1 VSRTTIKCPKYNQHP
16 VVGLRVVIGNPLTT
30 EADIDRVFADQTSI
44 IDSGVVYKD
53 FAEGSGLIPKD
64 DHAGGYDA
72 DTSNDKTFWRE
83 RWTRMSAR
91 ERFLFRDNEDAFF
104 QALVTP
110 DCYLD
115 RELAGNPEAG
125 SFMETVGEADAGKA
139 KA

>member
-1 VSRTTIKCPKYNQHP
+1 
-16 VVGLRVVIGNPLTT
+16 
-30 EADIDRVFADQTSI
+30 
-44 IDSGVVYKD
+44 
-53 FAEGSGLIPKD
+53 
-64 DHAGGYDA
+64 
-72 DTSNDKTFWRE
+72 
-83 RWTRMSAR
+83 MSAR
-91 ERFLFRDNEDAFF
+91 ERFLFRDDEDAFF